1 MARVGILTFL
11 TSMIQLALG
20 FVIKSLYFNLDSAGN
35 LIFSVF
41 NILVANILFTVVAD
55 KTAQTCIDDE
65 GLWGLVVYAVFMLP
79 KYLKSIY
86 YSVPSE
92 KRYGGTST
100 ARAWSALF
108 WGAFAFEIVVGLI
121 SLCVVLARAQDIA
134 QSEKDVTRLQD
145 AAVRDDDLLQRA
157 RSTTTILNVARSQAI
172 AEAEKEAQL
181 QAGRLQAIK
190 GMSDRLPTI
199 AGEKSVQV
207 QADRLQAIAE
217 ADAAA
222 RLQADRL
229 ERLSLKRTEPLS
241 ENQGDNSEEN
251 QR

>member
-1 MARVGILTFL
+1 MARVGILTYL

-92 KRYGGTST
+92 QRYGGTNT
-100 ARAWSALF
+100 ARAWNALF
-108 WGAFAFEIVVGLI
+108 WIAFAFEIVVGLI
-121 SLCVVLARAQDIA
+121 SLCVVCTRKAAPAKDN
-134 QSEKDVTRLQD
+134 EKSDTRLQND
-145 AAVRDDDLLQRA
+145 HY
-157 RSTTTILNVARSQAI
+157 
-172 AEAEKEAQL
+172 
-181 QAGRLQAIK
+181 
-190 GMSDRLPTI
+190 
-199 AGEKSVQV
+199 
-207 QADRLQAIAE
+207 
-217 ADAAA
+217 
-222 RLQADRL
+222 
-229 ERLSLKRTEPLS
+229 
-241 ENQGDNSEEN
+241 
-251 QR
+251 